1 MVKNL
6 KFLSVVG
13 QEKWTR
19 EMVKRK
25 AKGLF
30 QSEGSPCEMMSR
42 TKWGMPRY
50 ACHNMVRVFFT
61 QPLESSWL
69 IF

>member
-19 EMVKRK
+19 EKLRDCFK
-25 AKGLF
+25 ARRLLVRRCPER
-30 QSEGSPCEMMSR
+30 SEGCLAMLA
-42 TKWGMPRY
+42 TTW
-50 ACHNMVRVFFT
+50 
-61 QPLESSWL
+61 
-69 IF
+69 